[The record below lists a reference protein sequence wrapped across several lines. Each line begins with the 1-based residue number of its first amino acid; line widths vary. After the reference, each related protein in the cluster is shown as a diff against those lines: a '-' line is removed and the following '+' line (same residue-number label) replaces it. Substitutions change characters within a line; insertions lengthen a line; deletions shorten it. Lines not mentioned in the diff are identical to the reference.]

1 MSKLLDRLFIWLYLL
16 FVSIFLVLISILS
29 PITID
34 EHEELQVAMFGYPIP
49 FAQQDLMT
57 DYGDYLGRIP
67 PPVHNW
73 NRFNTYSS
81 TSLPSLSH
89 YCLYRVINYKV
100 STQSIFG
107 LIHTKNDYVYHIQNK
122 FT

>member
-34 EHEELQVAMFGYPIP
+34 EHEELRVAMFGYPIP

-57 DYGDYLGRIP
+57 DYGDYLGGYPRQFTIGTDSIHIHQLP
-67 PPVHNW
+67 FLLSVIIVYIGLLIIRYLH
-73 NRFNTYSS
+73 NRF
-81 TSLPSLSH
+81 L
-89 YCLYRVINYKV
+89 V
-100 STQSIFG
+100 
-107 LIHTKNDYVYHIQNK
+107 
-122 FT
+122 